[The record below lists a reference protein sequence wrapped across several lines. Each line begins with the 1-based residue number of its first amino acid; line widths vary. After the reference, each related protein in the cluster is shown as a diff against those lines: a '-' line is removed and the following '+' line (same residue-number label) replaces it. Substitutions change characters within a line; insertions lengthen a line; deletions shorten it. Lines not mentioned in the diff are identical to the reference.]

1 MNFIQEKNY
10 VWILVIVCFAIFFIN
25 LDVLYPNIMEAR
37 NFITAREMVS
47 DGNWLLTTMNGE
59 PRYEK
64 PPLPTWLAA
73 FSGMLFG
80 FKSLMA
86 LRIPSA
92 FITLVLILCSYR
104 FGIYFIKNKQQA
116 FVSSLILATS
126 FYIIFAGRNGTWD
139 IFAHGFMIVGIY
151 YIFQFFSSIE
161 NSWRNALLAGLFIG
175 LSFMS
180 KGPVSHFALFL
191 PFLIAYSVVYKYEG
205 FKKKWIP
212 LLGLIAV
219 TVILAVWWPYY
230 ISVMDGDTA
239 QAIAKKETT
248 AWKDRNVRPFYYYWS
263 FFVQSGVWTVVAFVS
278 LLYPYL
284 KSRVENLKAYKF
296 SLFWT
301 LFAVILLSLIPE
313 KKSRYL
319 LPVLIPLAYTTS
331 FFIMY
336 VFKSFKNG
344 MKKLETIPVY
354 LNFGLIGLVSL
365 VFPIVGYI
373 FLKDKLEGFYIR
385 FIITSL
391 ALVPIGFYILKY
403 LYQKEIQKTFY
414 LIIIFLMT
422 TIFLGF
428 PLANA
433 FLDNP
438 KYNSLQDISRKAIEE
453 KIPVYMFNIQSP
465 ELVWDYGEKIPLIYS
480 HDLKVPKEDFFKVL
494 VMIDGK
500 KDVEKA
506 FPNHTITYQETFDLN
521 PIDETKKGYKNR
533 LRTEMYLIHKNK

>member
-10 VWILVIVCFAIFFIN
+10 SWILVIVCVALFFVN

-37 NFITAREMVS
+37 NFITAREMVT

-59 PRYEK
+59 ARYEK

-73 FSGMLFG
+73 ISGMLFS
-80 FKSLMA
+80 FKSLAA

-92 FITLVLILCSYR
+92 IITLVLVLFSYR
-104 FGIYFIKNKQQA
+104 FGVYFLKDKKQA
-116 FVSSLILATS
+116 FINSLLLATS

-151 YIFQFFSSIE
+151 YIFQFFDSTEKI
-161 NSWRNALLAGLFIG
+161 WRNALLAGTFIG

-191 PFLIAYSVVYKYEG
+191 PFIISYSIVYKYTD
-205 FKKKWIP
+205 FKKKWLP
-212 LLGLIAV
+212 LVGLLIVVAA
-219 TVILAVWWPYY
+219 LSSWWAIY
-230 ISVMDGDTA
+230 IYKMDTETA
-239 QAIAKKETT
+239 TAIAEKETT
-248 AWKDRNVRPFYYYWS
+248 AWQDRNVRPFYYYWS
-263 FFVQSGVWTVVAFVS
+263 FFLQSGIWTVVAFVS

-284 KSRVENLKAYKF
+284 KSRVTNLKAYKF

-301 LFAVILLSLIPE
+301 LAAVILLSIIPE

-331 FFIMY
+331 FYMEYMFRT
-336 VFKSFKNG
+336 FKTNRDKR
-344 MKKLETIPVY
+344 ETFPVY
-354 LNFGLIGLVSL
+354 LNFGIVGIVGL

-373 FLKDKLEGFYIR
+373 FLNDKLSGFYTR

-391 ALVPIGFYILKY
+391 ALVPIGFFILKY
-403 LYQKEIQKTFY
+403 LFQKEIQRSFY
-414 LIIIFLMT
+414 LIIVFLMAII
-422 TIFLGF
+422 TIGF

-438 KYNSLQDISRKAIEE
+438 NYNSLQDISRKAETE

-465 ELVWDYGEKIPLIYS
+465 ELVWDYGGKIPLVHS
-480 HDLKVPKEDFFKVL
+480 HDLEIPKEDTFKVL

-500 KDVEKA
+500 KGLEKA
-506 FPNHTITYQETFDLN
+506 FPNYTITYQETFDLN
-521 PIDETKKGYKNR
+521 PIDATNKGYKDR
-533 LRTEMYLIHKNK
+533 LRTEMYLISKK

>member
-10 VWILVIVCFAIFFIN
+10 IWILAIVCAFIFFTN

-73 FSGMLFG
+73 ISGIIFG
-80 FKSLMA
+80 FKSLA
-86 LRIPSA
+86 GLRIPSA
-92 FITLVLILCSYR
+92 IITLILVLFSYR
-104 FGIYFIKNKQQA
+104 FGVYFLKDKKQA
-116 FVSSLILATS
+116 FINALILATS

-139 IFAHGFMIVGIY
+139 IFAHGFMIIGIY
-151 YIFQFFSSIE
+151 YIFQFFSEE
-161 NSWRNALLAGLFIG
+161 NHIWRNSLLAGIFIG

-191 PFLIAYSVVYKYEG
+191 PFIISYSIVYKYTN
-205 FKKKWIP
+205 FKRKWLP
-212 LLGLIAV
+212 LLGLLAV
-219 TVILAVWWPYY
+219 TALLSAWWPMY
-230 ISVMDGDTA
+230 VNAFDGETA
-239 QAIAKKETT
+239 KAIAEKETT
-248 AWKDRNVRPFYYYWS
+248 AWADRNVRPFYYYWS
-263 FFVQSGVWTVVAFVS
+263 FFVQSGIWTVVAFVS

-284 KSRVENLKAYKF
+284 KSRVANLKAYKF

-301 LFAVILLSLIPE
+301 LVAVVLLSLIPE

-331 FFIMY
+331 FFMMY
-336 VFKSFKNG
+336 VFKSFQEK
-344 MKKLETIPVY
+344 MKRSEKIPVY
-354 LNFGLIGLVSL
+354 LNFGLVGLIGL

-373 FLKDKLEGFYIR
+373 FLKDRLSGFYTQ

-391 ALVPIGFYILKY
+391 ILVPIGFFILKY
-403 LYQKEIQKTFY
+403 LYQQKIQRVFY
-414 LIIIFLMT
+414 LLIFFLMT
-422 TIFLGF
+422 TITFGF

-438 KYNSLQDISRKAIEE
+438 KYKSLATISQEAETD
-453 KIPVYMFNIQSP
+453 KIPVYLFNIQSP
-465 ELVWDYGEKIPLIYS
+465 ELMWDYGGMIPLLHS
-480 HDLKVPKEDFFKVL
+480 HALEIPKENKFKAL
-494 VMIDGK
+494 VMIGGK
-500 KDVEKA
+500 KTLQKA
-506 FPNHTITYQETFDLN
+506 FPSYKIMYLRTYDLN
-521 PIDETKKGYKNR
+521 PIDDSKKGYKDR
-533 LRTEMYLIHKNK
+533 LRTEMYLLERN

>member
-10 VWILVIVCFAIFFIN
+10 VWILVIVCFFIFFMN

-47 DGNWLLTTMNGE
+47 DDSWLLTTMNGE
-59 PRYEK
+59 ARYEK

-73 FSGMLFG
+73 FGGMLFS
-80 FKSLMA
+80 FKSLIA
-86 LRIPSA
+86 LRVPSA
-92 FITLVLILCSYR
+92 IITFILVLFSYR
-104 FGIYFIKNKQQA
+104 FGVKFLKDKKQA
-116 FVSSLILATS
+116 FINSLILATS

-139 IFAHGFMIVGIY
+139 IFAHGFMIIGIY
-151 YIFQFFSSIE
+151 FIFQFFSEDSKI
-161 NSWRNALLAGLFIG
+161 WRNALLAGTFIG

-191 PFLIAYSVVYKYEG
+191 PFIIAYSIVYKYSN
-205 FKKKWIP
+205 FKKKWLP
-212 LLGLIAV
+212 LVGLILV
-219 TVILAVWWPYY
+219 TAIISAWWPYY
-230 ISVMDGDTA
+230 ITVMDGDTA
-239 QAIAKKETT
+239 KAIAEKETT

-284 KSRVENLKAYKF
+284 KTRVENLKAYKF

-301 LFAVILLSLIPE
+301 LAAVVLLSLIPE

-336 VFKSFKNG
+336 VFRSFQSK
-344 MKKLETIPVY
+344 MEKFERIPIY
-354 LNFGLIGLVSL
+354 LNFGLIGLVGL
-365 VFPIVGYI
+365 AFPIAGYI
-373 FLKDKLEGFYIR
+373 FLKDNLTGFYTP

-391 ALVPIGFYILKY
+391 LLVPIGFFILKY
-403 LYQKEIQKTFY
+403 LYERKIQRVFY
-414 LIIIFLMT
+414 LIVFFLMT
-422 TIFLGF
+422 TITFGF

-433 FLDNP
+433 FLENP
-438 KYNSLQDISRKAIEE
+438 KYNSLEDISRKAETE

-465 ELVWDYGEKIPLIYS
+465 ELVWDYGGKVSLLHS
-480 HDLKVPKEDFFKVL
+480 HALEIPKETTFKAL
-494 VMIDGK
+494 VMIGAK
-500 KDVEKA
+500 KSLEKA
-506 FPNHTITYQETFDLN
+506 FPNYRITHLETFDLN
-521 PIDETKKGYKNR
+521 PIEDTKKGYKDR
-533 LRTEMYLIHKNK
+533 LRTDMYLIEKN

>member
-10 VWILVIVCFAIFFIN
+10 VWILVIVCFALFFIN

-59 PRYEK
+59 ARYEK

-73 FSGMLFG
+73 ISGMLFG
-80 FKSLMA
+80 FKSLIA

-92 FITLVLILCSYR
+92 LITLVLVLCSYR
-104 FGIYFIKNKQQA
+104 FGNHFLKNKQHA
-116 FVSSLILATS
+116 FISSLILATS

-151 YIFQFFSSIE
+151 YIFQFFASAEKI
-161 NSWRNALLAGLFIG
+161 WRNSLLAGLFIG

-191 PFLIAYSVVYKYEG
+191 PFIIAYSIVYKYTD
-205 FKKKWIP
+205 FKKKWMP
-212 LLGLIAV
+212 LLGLIIVVAV
-219 TVILAVWWPYY
+219 LSSWWAIY
-230 ISVMDGDTA
+230 IYKMDTA
-239 QAIAKKETT
+239 TATAIAEKEAT

-263 FFVQSGVWTVVAFVS
+263 FFVQSGIWTVVAFVG

-301 LFAVILLSLIPE
+301 IAAVILLSVIPE

-331 FFIMY
+331 FYIEYMFR
-336 VFKSFKNG
+336 SFKTN
-344 MKKLETIPVY
+344 KDKRETFPIY
-354 LNFGLIGLVSL
+354 LNFGLIGLIGL

-373 FLKDKLEGFYIR
+373 FLKDRLSDVYFR
-385 FIITSL
+385 FILTSL
-391 ALVPIGFYILKY
+391 VLVSIGFFILKY
-403 LYQKEIQKTFY
+403 LFKKEIQRSFY
-414 LIIIFLMT
+414 LIIFFVMAMITF
-422 TIFLGF
+422 GF

-433 FLDNP
+433 FLENP
-438 KYNSLQDISRKAIEE
+438 KYNSLQDISRKAETE
-453 KIPVYMFNIQSP
+453 KVPVYMFNIQSP
-465 ELVWDYGEKIPLIYS
+465 ELVWDYGGKIPLVHSRHLEI
-480 HDLKVPKEDFFKVL
+480 PKEAAFKVL

-500 KDVEKA
+500 KGLEKA
-506 FPNHTITYQETFDLN
+506 FPNYKITYQETFDLN
-521 PIDETKKGYKNR
+521 PIDETKKGYKDR
-533 LRTEMYLIHKNK
+533 LRTEMYLISKK

>member
-1 MNFIQEKNY
+1 
-10 VWILVIVCFAIFFIN
+10 
-25 LDVLYPNIMEAR
+25 MEAR
-37 NFITAREMVS
+37 NFITAREMAS
-47 DGNWLLTTMNGE
+47 DSNWLLTTMNGE

-73 FSGMLFG
+73 ISGMIFG
-80 FKSLMA
+80 FKSLA
-86 LRIPSA
+86 GLRIPSA
-92 FITLVLILCSYR
+92 LVTVLLVLFSYR
-104 FGIYFIKNKQQA
+104 FGIYFLKDKKQA
-116 FVSSLILATS
+116 FINALILATS

-151 YIFQFFSSIE
+151 YIFQFFSSEDKI
-161 NSWRNALLAGLFIG
+161 WQNALLAGTFIG

-191 PFLIAYSVVYKYEG
+191 PFIIAYSIVYKYTN
-205 FKKKWIP
+205 FKKKWLP
-212 LLGLIAV
+212 LLSLIGI
-219 TVILAVWWPYY
+219 TVLLSIWWPLY
-230 ISVMDGDTA
+230 INAFDSDTA
-239 QAIAKKETT
+239 KAIAEKETT

-263 FFVQSGVWTVVAFVS
+263 FFVQSGIWTVIAFVS

-301 LFAVILLSLIPE
+301 LAAVILLSLIPE

-331 FFIMY
+331 FFMMY
-336 VFKSFKNG
+336 VFKSFQTK
-344 MKKLETIPVY
+344 MKSAEKIPVY
-354 LNFGLIGLVSL
+354 LNFGLVGLIAL

-373 FLKDKLEGFYIR
+373 FLKERLAGFYVR

-391 ALVPIGFYILKY
+391 VLVPTGFFILKY
-403 LYQKEIQKTFY
+403 LFQKKIQRVFY
-414 LIIIFLMT
+414 LIIFFLMA
-422 TIFLGF
+422 TISFGF

-438 KYNSLQDISRKAIEE
+438 KYKSLATISPEAQEDN
-453 KIPVYMFNIQSP
+453 IPVYMFNIQSP
-465 ELVWDYGEKIPLIYS
+465 ELVWDYGGMIPLIHS
-480 HDLKVPKEDFFKVL
+480 HALEIPKEDSFKVL

-500 KDVEKA
+500 KGLQKA
-506 FPNHTITYQETFDLN
+506 FPNYNITYIRTYDLN
-521 PIDETKKGYKNR
+521 PIDDSKKGYKDR
-533 LRTEMYLIHKNK
+533 LRTEMYLIEK

>member
-1 MNFIQEKNY
+1 MNFIQEKKY
-10 VWILVIVCFAIFFIN
+10 VWILIIVCFAIFFVN

-73 FSGMLFG
+73 ISGMLFG
-80 FKSLMA
+80 FKSLIA

-92 FITLVLILCSYR
+92 FITLLLVLCSYR
-104 FGIYFIKNKQQA
+104 FGIYFIKNKKQA
-116 FVSSLILATS
+116 FINSLLLATS

-151 YIFQFFSSIE
+151 YSFQFFSSVE
-161 NSWRNALLAGLFIG
+161 NIWRNSLLAGLFIG

-191 PFLIAYSVVYKYEG
+191 PFIIAYSVVYTYEG
-205 FKKKWIP
+205 FRKKWLP
-212 LLGLIAV
+212 LVGLLVV
-219 TVILAVWWPYY
+219 TAILSSWWAIY
-230 ISVMDGDTA
+230 IYEMDTA
-239 QAIAKKETT
+239 TATAIAEKETT
-248 AWKDRNVRPFYYYWS
+248 AWQDRNVRPFYYYWS
-263 FFVQSGVWTVVAFVS
+263 FFVQSGIWTVVAFVS

-301 LFAVILLSLIPE
+301 LFAVILLSVIPE

-331 FFIMY
+331 FYIMY
-336 VFKSFKNG
+336 VFKSFKTN

-354 LNFGLIGLVSL
+354 LNFGLVGLISL

-373 FLKDKLEGFYIR
+373 FLKDQLEGFYAR

-391 ALVPIGFYILKY
+391 TLVPIGFFILKY

-414 LIIIFLMT
+414 LIILFLMT
-422 TIFLGF
+422 TIMIGF
-428 PLANA
+428 PLADA

-438 KYNSLQDISRKAIEE
+438 KYNSLQDISRKAETE

-465 ELVWDYGEKIPLIYS
+465 ELVWDYGEKVPLLHS
-480 HDLKVPKEDFFKVL
+480 HDLEISKENSFKVL

-500 KDVEKA
+500 KGVEKA
-506 FPNHTITYQETFDLN
+506 FPNYKVTYQETFDLN
-521 PIDETKKGYKNR
+521 PIDETKKGYKDR
-533 LRTEMYLIHKNK
+533 LRTEMYLVERK

>member
-10 VWILVIVCFAIFFIN
+10 VWILVIVCFAIFFVN

-73 FSGMLFG
+73 ISGMLFG

-92 FITLVLILCSYR
+92 LITLVLIVCSYR
-104 FGIYFIKNKQQA
+104 FGVYFIQNKKQA
-116 FVSSLILATS
+116 FINSLLLATS

-161 NSWRNALLAGLFIG
+161 NIWRNALLAGLFIG
-175 LSFMS
+175 FSFMS

-191 PFLIAYSVVYKYEG
+191 PFIIAYSVVYKYEG
-205 FKKKWIP
+205 FKKKWLP
-212 LLGLIAV
+212 LVSLV
-219 TVILAVWWPYY
+219 TIVVVLSIWWPLY
-230 ISVMDGDTA
+230 INMMDGDTA
-239 QAIAKKETT
+239 KAIAEKETT

-263 FFVQSGVWTVVAFVS
+263 FFVQSGIWTIVAFVS

-301 LFAVILLSLIPE
+301 LFAVILLSVIPE

-319 LPVLIPLAYTTS
+319 LPVLIPLAYTMS
-331 FFIMY
+331 FFIEY
-336 VFKSFKNG
+336 VFRSFKTD
-344 MKKLETIPVY
+344 MKKLEKFPVY
-354 LNFGLIGLVSL
+354 LNFGLVGLIGL

-373 FLKDKLEGFYIR
+373 FLKDRLEGFYVR

-391 ALVPIGFYILKY
+391 ALVPIGFFTLKY

-414 LIIIFLMT
+414 LIIAFLMA
-422 TIFLGF
+422 TIVLGF

-433 FLDNP
+433 FLENP
-438 KYNSLQDISRKAIEE
+438 KYNSLQDISHKAKEE

-465 ELVWDYGEKIPLIYS
+465 ELVWDYGGKVPLVHS
-480 HDLKVPKEDFFKVL
+480 HALEIPKEDTFKVL

-500 KDVEKA
+500 KGVEEA
-506 FPNHTITYQETFDLN
+506 FPNYTVTYQETFDLN
-521 PIDETKKGYKNR
+521 PIDNTNKGYKDR
-533 LRTEMYLIHKNK
+533 LRTEMYLVEKR